1 MHKSFLR
8 GKVIRV
14 QLFDSEQ
21 DASTFATSLPTRHFG
36 RTIDYRPRTGSTNDN
51 ALQSARNGAPHGA
64 LFITDAQDSG
74 RGRRGRAWESPPGL
88 SLLFSVIV
96 RPAEIRPEDIGW
108 IPLAAGLA
116 CAEGIAEAT
125 SVRPQIKWPNDLVIP
140 APQTPGWRKIGGI
153 LCESVLPAAGSS
165 SAAHVIIGIGVNV
178 NQQPADLPEL
188 AKAPPTSI
196 AMEQGSAAD
205 RRAVLTAML
214 LRLEARCDELSRPE
228 WRAGVKSEVESR
240 LRQWWPPRR
249 MLQVELPSANGGGL
263 LRGEFAGLDDFGRLK
278 LRDSS
283 GKEQVLADA
292 EIIAIDSK

>member
-1 MHKSFLR
+1 
-8 GKVIRV
+8 V

-21 DASTFATSLPTRHFG
+21 DARAFAAALPTRDFG

-51 ALQSARNGAPHGA
+51 ALQAARNSAPHGE

-116 CAEGIAEAT
+116 CAEGIAEAS

-140 APQTPGWRKIGGI
+140 APQPPGWRKIGGI
-153 LCESVLPAAGSS
+153 LCESVLPAAGN
-165 SAAHVIIGIGVNV
+165 SAAAGHVIIGIGVNV
-178 NQQPADLPEL
+178 NQQSADLHEL

-196 AMEQGSAAD
+196 AVEQGSSAD
-205 RRAVLTAML
+205 RRTLLSAIL
-214 LRLEARCDELSRPE
+214 LRLEARCEELSRPE

-249 MLQVELPSANGGGL
+249 MLQIELPAASGGEM

-283 GKEQVLADA
+283 GKEHALADA
-292 EIIAIDSK
+292 EIISIDSK